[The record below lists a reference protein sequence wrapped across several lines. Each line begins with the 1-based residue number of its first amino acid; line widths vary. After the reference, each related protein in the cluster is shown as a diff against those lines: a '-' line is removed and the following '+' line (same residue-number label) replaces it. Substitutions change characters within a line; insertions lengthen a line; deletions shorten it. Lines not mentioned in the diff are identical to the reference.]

1 VTEAKYLQD
10 GFDKKL
16 AHVIEE
22 CGEFLAAAGKTQ
34 RWGPFSVNPELPR
47 EMQEFNVDWLWR
59 EMMDLSETM
68 GRLIESIQAGEHK
81 RADSELSEARGEID
95 RLTHQAMLDQ
105 VTIQNYEIASQ
116 SDRAVDAAPTPVR

>member
-1 VTEAKYLQD
+1 MSDPKYLQD

-22 CGEFLAAAGKTQ
+22 CGEFIAAAGKLQ

-59 EMMDLSETM
+59 ELMDLNETSM
-68 GRLIESIQAGEHK
+68 RLIESIQAGEHK
-81 RADSELSEARGEID
+81 RIDHELAEARKEVD

-105 VTIQNYEIASQ
+105 VTIQNYELSSSPPKQ
-116 SDRAVDAAPTPVR
+116 GNAP

>member
-1 VTEAKYLQD
+1 MSDPKYLQD

-34 RWGPFSVNPELPR
+34 RWGAFSVNPELPR
-47 EMQEFNVDWLWR
+47 EMQEFNIDWLGR

-81 RADSELSEARGEID
+81 RQPLGLRCKHG
-95 RLTHQAMLDQ
+95 
-105 VTIQNYEIASQ
+105 NYPETC
-116 SDRAVDAAPTPVR
+116 APCGHPGYGSPSAKEVSK

>member
-1 VTEAKYLQD
+1 MSDPKYLQD

-22 CGEFLAAAGKTQ
+22 CGEFIAAAGKLQ

-59 EMMDLSETM
+59 ELMDLNETSM
-68 GRLIESIQAGEHK
+68 RLIESIQAGEHK
-81 RADSELSEARGEID
+81 RIDHELAEARKEVD

-105 VTIQNYEIASQ
+105 VTIQNYELS
-116 SDRAVDAAPTPVR
+116 SSPPKEV

>member
-1 VTEAKYLQD
+1 MTEAKYLQD

-16 AHVIEE
+16 SHVIEE
-22 CGEFLAAAGKTQ
+22 CGEFLAAVGKTQ
-34 RWGPFSVNPELPR
+34 RWGAFSVNPELPR

-81 RADSELSEARGEID
+81 RTDNELSEARKEID

-116 SDRAVDAAPTPVR
+116 SAKEG